1 MQVNPGWKITRP
13 NWIIENI
20 NVTAH
25 LKAGSYV
32 SVEKVRLALTPF
44 LQSICDVVSV
54 REPCIRCAA
63 LRV

>member
-32 SVEKVRLALTPF
+32 SVEKVRSALSSCSSF
-44 LQSICDVVSV
+44 FCMMVVGV
-54 REPCIRCAA
+54 RAE
-63 LRV
+63 